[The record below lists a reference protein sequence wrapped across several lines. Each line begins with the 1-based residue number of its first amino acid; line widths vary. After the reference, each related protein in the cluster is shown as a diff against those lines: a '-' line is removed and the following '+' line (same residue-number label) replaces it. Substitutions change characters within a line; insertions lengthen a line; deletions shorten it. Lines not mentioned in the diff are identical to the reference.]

1 MARDALAVDYQPIT
15 DMRASASYRVEA
27 ARALLMK
34 ALVEVAGA
42 ETRET
47 RLIGIREDADAA

>member
-1 MARDALAVDYQPIT
+1 
-15 DMRASASYRVEA
+15 MRASASYRREI

-42 ETRET
+42 DSRET
-47 RLIGIREDADAA
+47 RLAGVREGAHAA